1 MKSFL
6 AIAALVLAA
15 TASASKDEVT
25 YKVTF
30 KNKWN
35 GNRHPK
41 NYPSSAHWSPLVV
54 ASHSADYVMWQN
66 ETLASAGVKQVA
78 ETGSTTTIDAE
89 LSNYKGMNKVH
100 DTAKVPVF
108 FPNDNKK
115 KIKIKQLGVSKDHPY
130 VSAITMIAPSPD
142 WITGLDSLK
151 LTDDN
156 GDWLERVRV
165 DVYPYDAG
173 TDSGKTFKATNM
185 KTNPQANIQMLSLQ
199 YIQDNSIEAFVDA
212 GAKKVKPVA
221 QFTLKMKMKK

>member
-6 AIAALVLAA
+6 AIAALVLTA
-15 TASASKDEVT
+15 TASASKDEVI

-35 GNRHPK
+35 KNRHPK

-54 ASHSADYVMWQN
+54 ASHSADYVMWHK

-78 ETGSTTTIDAE
+78 ETGATTKIDAE

-100 DTAKVPVF
+100 DTAKGSVF
-108 FPNDNKK
+108 FPNDDTK
-115 KIKIKQLGVSKDHPY
+115 KIRIKELGVSKDHPY

-156 GDWLERVRV
+156 GDWLEKVRV
-165 DVYPYDAG
+165 NVYPYDAG
-173 TDSGKTFKATNM
+173 TDSGKTFEAKNVE
-185 KTNPQANIQMLSLQ
+185 TNPQANIQMLSLQ
-199 YIQDNSIEAFVDA
+199 YIQDNSIEAFVDVD
-212 GAKKVKPVA
+212 AKKVKPVA
-221 QFTLKMKMKK
+221 KFTLTMKK